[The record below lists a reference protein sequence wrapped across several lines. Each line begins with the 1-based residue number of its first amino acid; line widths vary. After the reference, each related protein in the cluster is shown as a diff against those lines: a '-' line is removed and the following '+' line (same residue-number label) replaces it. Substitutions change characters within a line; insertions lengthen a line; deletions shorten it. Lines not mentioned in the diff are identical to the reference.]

1 MTPVYMGFWRRI
13 IIAILFDND
22 IKGITVYCMEKIN
35 KICSAMQQIGIPA
48 DDVQYLASGD
58 DSDTFLCNQKYV
70 AKIPKYRETE
80 TAQQKEFSLY
90 EFLAQQKMSFCIPRV
105 IYKSR
110 KLNIMSFL
118 SGNPISYDDYLKLS
132 QKEKESLAMDEA
144 EFLRELHRRK
154 IDVSNPLFSGSIE
167 NKYQDYLQDYADLC
181 KILKDRNEL
190 SVPLQRKI
198 DLIYSNLL
206 SNRDMFQYEHCLV
219 HNDFSSDNMIFRDN
233 RLYGVIDF
241 GDYVV
246 GDPDNDFLCILDN
259 SKDDFGKDF
268 GRRVLYYYGHPAP
281 EKAERKAEINDEYWP
296 IQQILFGNSRKDD
309 VLFQKGISHLSSI
322 HPYTFI
328 F

>member
-1 MTPVYMGFWRRI
+1 MI
-13 IIAILFDND
+13 DILLDND
-22 IKGITVYCMEKIN
+22 IKGITACCMEKIN
-35 KICSAMQQIGIPA
+35 KIRYTMQQMGIPA
-48 DDVQYLASGD
+48 DDIQYLASGD
-58 DSDTFLCNQKYV
+58 DSDTFLCAQKYV
-70 AKIPKYRETE
+70 AKIPKYREIE
-80 TAQQKEFSLY
+80 AAQEKEFSLY
-90 EFLAQQKMSFCIPRV
+90 EFLAQQELSFCIPRV

-144 EFLRELHRRK
+144 EFLRELHRIE
-154 IDVSNPLFSGSIE
+154 IDISNPLFSGSIE
-167 NKYQDYLQDYADLC
+167 NKYQEYLQDYTDLC
-181 KILKDRNEL
+181 RILKDSNEL

-206 SNRDMFQYEHCLV
+206 SNREMFQYEHCLV

-268 GRRVLYYYGHPAP
+268 GRRVLYYYGHSAP
-281 EKAERKAEINDEYWP
+281 EKAERKAEINDAYWP
-296 IQQILFGNSRKDD
+296 IQQILFGNSRKDTM
-309 VLFQKGISHLSSI
+309 LYQKGLNHLS
-322 HPYTFI
+322 FI
-328 F
+328 DPNAFLF